1 MLPELEGQG
10 FVRRTPHP
18 TDRRTTLVELTDDG
32 RAAAAKATDELN
44 ASVFAEP
51 GLDAENVERLVGV
64 LEQLRRG
71 AGDF

>member
-1 MLPELEGQG
+1 
-10 FVRRTPHP
+10 VRRASHP

-32 RAAAAKATDELN
+32 RAAAAKATEELN

-51 GLDAENVERLVGV
+51 GLSPQDVERLVGV
-64 LEQLRRG
+64 LTELRRE